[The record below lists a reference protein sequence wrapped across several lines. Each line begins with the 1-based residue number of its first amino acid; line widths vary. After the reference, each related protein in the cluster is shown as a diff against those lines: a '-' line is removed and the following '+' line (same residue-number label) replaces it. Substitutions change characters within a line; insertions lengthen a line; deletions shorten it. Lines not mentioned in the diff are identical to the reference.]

1 MSELQET
8 DKTMRGVA
16 IIGGIIAFVES
27 ILALTGAGLVDFGIA
42 TDLINGILG
51 IIFAV
56 VVIFLGIKPIRYTP
70 VFLGILGILLI
81 VFGILIGGIFV
92 LLGTFIGAIS

>member
-8 DKTMRGVA
+8 DKTMRVVA
-16 IIGGIIAFVES
+16 MLGGIIALIES
-27 ILALTGAGLVDFGIA
+27 ILALSEAGLVDFGVA
-42 TDLINGILG
+42 SDLVNGILG

-56 VVIFLGIKPIRYTP
+56 IVIALGIKPIRYTP
-70 VFLGILGILLI
+70 VILGILGILLI